1 MTPADLALVVDNDPD
16 AIRSEALSWP
26 DRAKALAVTDP
37 SSYEEGGALLK
48 AIKALRNRIAETFDG
63 HIKRAHE
70 AHKAL
75 VAEKAAAEKP
85 LTEAETMIKRA
96 LVAYTEAE
104 EKRRREEERRLAEEA
119 RKVEEA
125 RRLEEAAALEA
136 EALASGDDEMLATAQ
151 EIVAAPVVSPV
162 IVLPTERPK
171 VAGISYREVWK
182 FRVTNAALVPREY
195 LSVDEQK
202 IGGVV
207 RAMKGAAKIPGV
219 EVYAE
224 RIASAS
230 GR

>member
-1 MTPADLALVVDNDPD
+1 MTPAALSLAVDNTADAVKADALAWPERAAALRVVDSQTYTD
-16 AIRSEALSWP
+16 ASEM
-26 DRAKALAVTDP
+26 
-37 SSYEEGGALLK
+37 LK
-48 AIKALRNRIAETFDG
+48 GIKALRSKIAGVFDK
-63 HIKRAHE
+63 HISA
-70 AHKAL
+70 AFQQHKAL

-85 LTEAETMIKRA
+85 LTEAETVIKRA

-151 EIVAAPVVSPV
+151 EIVAAPVVAPV